1 MDNTAP
7 TTMEPEETPISPSL
21 VAERSSTVLDW
32 GFRISATLIVIGII
46 RALIDRQPL
55 GPHLATPGELLEGLT
70 SASSSSFLALGII
83 AMVLTPL
90 VSSFA
95 IALTFFQQHDV
106 RYGRFTALVLLI
118 LAFSISLSLR

>member
-7 TTMEPEETPISPSL
+7 ELDGTPIPPSP

-32 GFRISATLIVIGII
+32 GFRISATLIVIGVI

-55 GPHLATPGELLEGLT
+55 DSHLTTPGELLEGVM
-70 SASSSSFLALGII
+70 SATSSSFLALGII

-90 VSSFA
+90 ISSFA
-95 IALTFFQQHDV
+95 IAVTFFQQHDV
-106 RYGRFTALVLLI
+106 RYGRFTVLVLLI
-118 LAFSISLSLR
+118 LGLSISLSLR